1 MRGRRP
7 WAHPIN
13 APTPSSDRISSRRRP
28 RPTPTQPT
36 PPRPPPKRPI
46 DGLARLASLEADL
59 AALSTSVGELRARAQ
74 LSSDDELSTAYLREL
89 ATNIPVLDGRVS
101 KLMTAIDAVAV
112 DDDDARSKRRTLVE
126 AAHAL
131 SERVHELPPLLAAR
145 VSSAAETHKLAGNA
159 KFKAGEYEAAA
170 RCYSEAIAVDRTQ
183 PTFFTNRAACHR
195 ARSRW
200 SDAVDDARQALTLD
214 VNSPKGY
221 TLLIKSLLDLQRPAD
236 AAAALQSAPQ
246 QLVQQHAELSQLAP
260 AVTDA
265 LKAAGNAALKAAKHD
280 DALKM
285 YTLAISLDGSNPVFY
300 SNRSAVHQ
308 ARRSW
313 KEALADAQQAI
324 KVDKT
329 FAKAYLHCGRILMA
343 QRQWAEAKTSV
354 QEGLRTLQEA
364 GSAAAS
370 CGPLQDLLKE
380 ITAQTPRDGGSGG
393 AAAAA
398 AASAGGGGAEGG
410 GQ

>member
-1 MRGRRP
+1 M
-7 WAHPIN
+7 
-13 APTPSSDRISSRRRP
+13 SD
-28 RPTPTQPT
+28 
-36 PPRPPPKRPI
+36 
-46 DGLARLASLEADL
+46 DGLARLASLDADL
-59 AALSTSVGELRARAQ
+59 ATLSTSVGELRAQ

-89 ATNIPVLDGRVS
+89 ATNIPVLDGRVT
-101 KLMTAIDAVAV
+101 KLQTTIDAVAV

-145 VSSAAETHKLAGNA
+145 VSSTAETHKLAGNA

-265 LKAAGNAALKAAKHD
+265 LKAAGNAALKASKHD

-285 YTLAISLDGSNPVFY
+285 YTLAIALDGANPVFY

-343 QRQWAEAKTSV
+343 QRQGGGEDERAEGCARCRRQGTP
-354 QEGLRTLQEA
+354 R
-364 GSAAAS
+364 AAAR
-370 CGPLQDLLKE
+370 CGAPKDP
-380 ITAQTPRDGGSGG
+380 AQTPRDGGGG
-393 AAAAA
+393 GGGGAAAA